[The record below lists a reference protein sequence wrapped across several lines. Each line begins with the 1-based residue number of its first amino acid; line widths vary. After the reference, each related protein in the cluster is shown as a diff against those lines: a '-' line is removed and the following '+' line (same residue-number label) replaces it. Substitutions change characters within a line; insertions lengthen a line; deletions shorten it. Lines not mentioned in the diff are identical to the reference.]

1 MVDEITAQRE
11 QDAGPGLSSILG
23 SIAAVIAQPEFPS
36 GERAALRRM
45 NPAIP
50 PPLAFYRFA
59 FRHLP
64 ETWDR
69 QERAWV
75 TLVAGLSLLSP
86 HAHRPGLPAGRALAD
101 AGLSEGRLGRLLA
114 ADGDTMLALLLRLA
128 RFLRAKVQPL
138 DWTDLAVLILSTDP
152 AKREQSRLRIAR
164 EYYRSLRTKE

>member
-1 MVDEITAQRE
+1 MVDEISTQHRE
-11 QDAGPGLSSILG
+11 AARPGLTSILG
-23 SIAAVIAQPEFPS
+23 SIAATIAHPEFPS
-36 GERAALRRM
+36 GDRAALRRM

-69 QERAWV
+69 QEGAWV
-75 TLVAGLSLLSP
+75 TLVAGLSLMGP
-86 HAHRPGLPAGRALAD
+86 HAHRPGLAAGRALAE
-101 AGLSEGRLGRLLA
+101 AGLSESRLERLLA
-114 ADGDTMLALLLRLA
+114 ADGDTMHALLLRLA
-128 RFLRAKVQPL
+128 RFLGAKVQPL

-164 EYYRSLRTKE
+164 EYYRSLRAKE